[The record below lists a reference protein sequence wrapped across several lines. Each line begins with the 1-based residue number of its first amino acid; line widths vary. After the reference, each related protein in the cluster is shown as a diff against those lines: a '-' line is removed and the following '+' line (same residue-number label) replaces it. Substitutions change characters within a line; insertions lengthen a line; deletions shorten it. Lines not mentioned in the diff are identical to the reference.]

1 MAEKKPIIRL
11 MFVNMKEAFNDLSEE
26 EQMAFMVKD
35 RKNLD
40 ELGCTFE
47 MVNLTESNEEWQY
60 IGIEE
65 WPSMEAIEK
74 RDKFE
79 REELEIHRYVEY
91 KTIVG
96 TRESSE
102 DYGKE

>member
-1 MAEKKPIIRL
+1 MAENRPIIRL
-11 MFVNMKEAFNDLSEE
+11 FFVNMKEAFNDLSKD
-26 EQMAFMVKD
+26 EQMAFMIKD

-40 ELGCTFE
+40 ELGCKFE
-47 MVNLTESNEEWQY
+47 TINLSGSNEEWQF

-74 RDKFE
+74 RVKFE
-79 REELEIHRYVEY
+79 NEELKISKYVEY

-96 TRESSE
+96 TRESSD

>member
-1 MAEKKPIIRL
+1 MAENRPIIRL
-11 MFVNMKEAFNDLSEE
+11 MFCKIKETFNDLSEE

-40 ELGCTFE
+40 ELGCKFE
-47 MVNLTESNEEWQY
+47 MINLTSSNEEWQY

-74 RDKFE
+74 RAKFE
-79 REELEIHRYVEY
+79 QKELEIHKFVEY

>member
-1 MAEKKPIIRL
+1 MAENRPIIRL
-11 MFVNMKEAFNDLSEE
+11 MFVNMKEAFNDLSDEE
-26 EQMAFMVKD
+26 KMAFMVKD

-40 ELGCTFE
+40 ELGCKFE
-47 MVNLTESNEEWQY
+47 TINCSGSNEEWQF

-74 RDKFE
+74 RVKFE
-79 REELEIHRYVEY
+79 KEELEIHRYVEY

-96 TRESSE
+96 TRESSD
-102 DYGKE
+102 DYGEE

>member
-11 MFVNMKEAFNDLSEE
+11 MFVNMKEAFNELSEE

-35 RKNLD
+35 RKNLE

-47 MVNLTESNEEWQY
+47 MVNLTESNEDWQF

-74 RDKFE
+74 RAKFE
-79 REELEIHRYVEY
+79 LEELELPKYVES
-91 KTIVG
+91 KTILG

-102 DYGKE
+102 NYGKE